1 MAAVIPEAVPA
12 TSAFRMAAIFGL
24 FRFYQWGTSP
34 KKERRGTFFP
44 HSEMPQ
50 SIFDDPI

>member
-24 FRFYQWGTSP
+24 FRFYQWGNEP
-34 KKERRGTFFP
+34 KKGEARNFFP

-50 SIFDDPI
+50 STFDDPI